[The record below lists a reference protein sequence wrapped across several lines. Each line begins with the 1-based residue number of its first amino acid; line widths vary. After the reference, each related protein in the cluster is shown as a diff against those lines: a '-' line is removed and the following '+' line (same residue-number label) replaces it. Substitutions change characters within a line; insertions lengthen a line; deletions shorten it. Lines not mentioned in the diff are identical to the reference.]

1 MCNIIHLCLI
11 CWLKLFAAFCCNA
24 WCFVLKETIFFLWC
38 LFVGTKIWLS
48 TITLE
53 HSNSVKMLQFLGTKI
68 EQLGFAGY
76 LCTDQVQ
83 GHWLAGIT
91 NLNIRVV
98 LQRVF
103 AYLWLKKMERDPLFF
118 VQKRPGKVATK
129 KKNPSVI
136 SFFLSL

>member
-1 MCNIIHLCLI
+1 M
-11 CWLKLFAAFCCNA
+11 
-24 WCFVLKETIFFLWC
+24 
-38 LFVGTKIWLS
+38 FVGTKIWLS

-103 AYLWLKKMERDPLFF
+103 AYL
-118 VQKRPGKVATK
+118 
-129 KKNPSVI
+129 
-136 SFFLSL
+136 